1 MPIDFSPVQILLVLV
16 IALLVFG
23 PKRMPELGRQIG
35 RGIREFKTQMNSIT
49 EDVRAEVDREPDAV
63 RPTVAAADAPTV
75 AGDSPD
81 DDLLD
86 GVVVSG
92 ATGPVPQPPTES

>member
-1 MPIDFSPVQILLVLV
+1 LI

-35 RGIREFKTQMNSIT
+35 RGIRELKTQMNSIT
-49 EDVRAEVDREPDAV
+49 GDVSAEVDREPHAA

-75 AGDSPD
+75 ATDSPD

-92 ATGPVPQPPTES
+92 ATGPEPRPPTES